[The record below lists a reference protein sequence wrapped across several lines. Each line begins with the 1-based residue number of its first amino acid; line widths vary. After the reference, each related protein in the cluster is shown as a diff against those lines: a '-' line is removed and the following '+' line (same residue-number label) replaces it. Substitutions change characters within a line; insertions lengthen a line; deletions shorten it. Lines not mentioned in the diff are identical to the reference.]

1 MKVFGKLYPEAS
13 SLQKQ
18 ILKSTSQAHRFEW
31 LETDGLFSHYKVKQ
45 QKIDNQIDQMLSADH
60 PLIMIR
66 EENRSIRLTDL
77 GRSIVR

>member
-1 MKVFGKLYPEAS
+1 MKIFGKLYPEAS

-18 ILKSTSQAHRFEW
+18 ILKSTSKAHRFEW
-31 LETDGLFSHYKVKQ
+31 LETDGLSSHYKLKQ

>member
-1 MKVFGKLYPEAS
+1 MKIFGKLYPEAS

-31 LETDGLFSHYKVKQ
+31 LETDGLSSHYKLKQ